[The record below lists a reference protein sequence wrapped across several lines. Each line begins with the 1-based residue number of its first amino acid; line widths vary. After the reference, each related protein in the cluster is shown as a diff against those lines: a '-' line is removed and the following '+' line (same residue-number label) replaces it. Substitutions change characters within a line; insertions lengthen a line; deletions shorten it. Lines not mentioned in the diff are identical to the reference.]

1 MDAATFYDT
10 PHDDREA
17 DARERA
23 YTSCVDDAETT
34 TRDVIVSILTT
45 VAKHVKAGKG
55 VQLPHQR
62 ETLTETAVDGAARHL
77 TALDEL
83 LAHHGFNGSIDD
95 TVTEHTHLL
104 VQVLAEAV
112 QAYTVH
118 VVGAV
123 EETASGAEWQP
134 DTPPTQLRRIA

>member
-1 MDAATFYDT
+1 MDADRYFDT
-10 PHDDREA
+10 PYDDRDA

-23 YTSCVDDAETT
+23 YSSCVDDAETT

-45 VAKHVKAGKG
+45 VAAHVKAGKG

-62 ETLTETAVDGAARHL
+62 ETLTEDAVDDAARHL
-77 TALDEL
+77 TALDEF
-83 LAHHGFNGSIDD
+83 LAHHGFTGSIDAH
-95 TVTEHTHLL
+95 VTEHTHLL

-118 VVGAV
+118 IVGAI
-123 EETASGAEWQP
+123 EETASDAEWHP
-134 DTPPTQLRRIA
+134 DTPPAVLRRIA